1 MKIISMFTA
10 FLIHPFMLQSPDFT
24 GSKSGVVINVKSAMD
39 LSQKLVYIIIIIHKC
54 IVLAARYAFC
64 FTISRETCCEIDFK
78 VSPIY

>member
-39 LSQKLVYIIIIIHKC
+39 LSEKLVYIIIIIHKC
-54 IVLAARYAFC
+54 IVLAASLLLPLRGKEVK
-64 FTISRETCCEIDFK
+64 S
-78 VSPIY
+78 SLQLP